1 MAILSGGIVTMI
13 AFLVALTLLVFV
25 HELGHFLAARFVGI
39 QVLRFSIGF
48 GPVLYS
54 RRFGKDQTEW
64 ALSAIP
70 LGGYVKMLG
79 ETTGQE
85 LELTE
90 TQRERSFER
99 ASLKSRALVIVAG
112 PIANL
117 ILAALLYSALSW
129 NGLSEP
135 IAKIAKPP
143 ANSIAAKSGLVAGDQ
158 IVSVNDQLTESWNAL
173 RLQLFDAALGKEP
186 IFLEIVRNGTP
197 AAVVLDTTQL
207 VTDVLEKDPMGALGF
222 ELSGLHVEVSGVV
235 PGSAAQKA
243 GLQAGDIVRTVDGDP
258 VLRATILIEHV
269 RARPGYPT
277 RLGIERNGAVMDVS
291 VVPDSAID
299 SATNIVTGR
308 IGASLATRA
317 TTVVVHQGFFGG
329 LRAGVMRTVEMTH
342 FSLKMFGRMLAG
354 QLSLR
359 QLSGPVT
366 IADQAGRTAQI
377 GWTAYLAFLA
387 LISVSLG
394 TLNLLPLPMLDGGHL
409 VYCAIEAVR
418 GRPLSA
424 QALNVA
430 QRAGLAL
437 IVAMSAVALFNDLV
451 RLFGP

>member
-1 MAILSGGIVTMI
+1 MAAFSGGIMTTL
-13 AFLVALTLLVFV
+13 AFLGALTLLVFV

-39 QVLRFSIGF
+39 KVLRFSIGF

-54 RRFGKDQTEW
+54 RRFGHDQTEW

-79 ETTGQE
+79 ETTGQALDLSKDE
-85 LELTE
+85 
-90 TQRERSFER
+90 QDRSFER
-99 ASLKSRALVIVAG
+99 ASLKSRALVVVAG

-117 ILAALLYSALSW
+117 ILAALLYAALAW

-135 IAKIAKPP
+135 IAKIAEPP
-143 ANSIAAKSGLVAGDQ
+143 VNSIAANSGLVAGDQ
-158 IVSVNDQLTESWNAL
+158 IVSVNDQPTESWSEL

-197 AAVVLDTTQL
+197 AAVVLDTTHL
-207 VTDVLEKDPMGALGF
+207 VSDVLEKDPMGALGF

-243 GLQAGDIVRTVDGDP
+243 GLQAGDIVRTVDGDT
-258 VLRATILIEHV
+258 VLRATTLIEHV

-277 RLGIERNGAVMDVS
+277 RLGIERDGAVMDVS
-291 VVPDSAID
+291 VIPDSVTD
-299 SATNIVTGR
+299 SQSSIVSGR

-317 TTVVVHQGFFGG
+317 TTVVVHPGLIGG
-329 LRAGVMRTVEMTH
+329 LHAGLTRTIEMTH

-359 QLSGPVT
+359 QLSGPIT

-377 GWTAYLAFLA
+377 GWTAYFSFLA

-424 QALNVA
+424 QALNLA
-430 QRAGLAL
+430 QRAGLAF
-437 IVAMSAVALFNDLV
+437 IVALSAVALFNDLV

>member
-1 MAILSGGIVTMI
+1 MAALSGGFMTMI
-13 AFLVALTLLVFV
+13 AFLGALTLLVFV

-54 RRFGKDQTEW
+54 RRFGRDQTEW

-85 LELTE
+85 LELSE

-99 ASLKSRALVIVAG
+99 APLRSRVLVIVAG

-117 ILAALLYSALSW
+117 FLAALLYAALSW

-135 IAKIAKPP
+135 IAKIAAPT

-158 IVSVNDQLTESWNAL
+158 IASVNDQRTESWNAL

-186 IFLEIVRNGTP
+186 IFLEILRNGTP
-197 AAVVLDTTQL
+197 AAVVLDTSQL

-222 ELSGLHVEVSGVV
+222 ELSGLHVEVSAVV
-235 PGSAAQKA
+235 PGSAAERA
-243 GLQAGDIVRTVDGDP
+243 GLQAGDIVRTVDGDT
-258 VLRATILIEHV
+258 VRRAAILIDHV

-277 RLGIERNGAVMDVS
+277 RLGIERAGAVMDIS
-291 VVPDSAID
+291 VVPDSVTD
-299 SATNIVTGR
+299 SATKVVSGR

-317 TTVVVHQGFFGG
+317 TTVVVHQGFIGG
-329 LRAGVMRTVEMTH
+329 LHAGVMRTVEMTH

-424 QALNVA
+424 QSLNLA
-430 QRAGLAL
+430 QRAGFAL

>member
-1 MAILSGGIVTMI
+1 
-13 AFLVALTLLVFV
+13 
-25 HELGHFLAARFVGI
+25 
-39 QVLRFSIGF
+39 
-48 GPVLYS
+48 
-54 RRFGKDQTEW
+54 
-64 ALSAIP
+64 
-70 LGGYVKMLG
+70 MLG

-85 LELTE
+85 LELSE
-90 TQRERSFER
+90 AQRERSFER
-99 ASLKSRALVIVAG
+99 ASLRSRVLVIVAG

-117 ILAALLYSALSW
+117 FLAALLYAALSW

-135 IAKIAKPP
+135 IAKIAAPP

-158 IVSVNDQLTESWNAL
+158 IASVNDQRTESWNAL

-197 AAVVLDTTQL
+197 AAVVLDTSQL

-222 ELSGLHVEVSGVV
+222 ELSGLHVEVSAVV
-235 PGSAAQKA
+235 PGSAAERA
-243 GLQAGDIVRTVDGDP
+243 GLQAGDIVRTVDGDT
-258 VLRATILIEHV
+258 VLRATILIDHV

-277 RLGIERNGAVMDVS
+277 RLGIERDGAVMDIS
-291 VVPDSAID
+291 VVPDSVTD
-299 SATNIVTGR
+299 SATKVVTGR

-329 LRAGVMRTVEMTH
+329 LHAGVMRTVEMTH

-424 QALNVA
+424 QSLNIA
-430 QRAGLAL
+430 QRAGFAL

>member
-1 MAILSGGIVTMI
+1 MAALSSGIVTMI
-13 AFLVALTLLVFV
+13 AFLGALTLLVFV

-48 GPVLYS
+48 GPVLFS
-54 RRFGKDQTEW
+54 RRFGQDQTEW

-90 TQRERSFER
+90 TERDRSFER
-99 ASLKSRALVIVAG
+99 ASLKSRTLVIIAG

-117 ILAALLYSALSW
+117 ILAALLYAALSW

-135 IAKIAKPP
+135 IAKIAAPS
-143 ANSIAAKSGLVAGDQ
+143 ANSIAANSGLVAGDH
-158 IVSVNDQLTESWNAL
+158 IVSVNDQRTESWNAL

-197 AAVVLDTTQL
+197 AAVVLDTTHL

-222 ELSGLHVEVSGVV
+222 ELSGLHVEVSGVL

-258 VLRATILIEHV
+258 VLRATTLIDHV

-277 RLGIERNGAVMDVS
+277 RLSIERDGAVMDVA
-291 VVPDSAID
+291 VVPDSVAD
-299 SATNIVTGR
+299 STTSVVTGR

-329 LRAGVMRTVEMTH
+329 LRAGVNRTVEMTH

-377 GWTAYLAFLA
+377 GWTAYIAFLA

-424 QALNVA
+424 QALNLA

>member
-1 MAILSGGIVTMI
+1 MAALSGGLVTLI
-13 AFLVALTLLVFV
+13 AFLLALTLLVFV
-25 HELGHFLAARFVGI
+25 HELGHFLAARAVGI

-48 GPVLYS
+48 GPVLFS
-54 RRFGKDQTEW
+54 RRFGAHGTEW
-64 ALSAIP
+64 AVSAIP

-85 LELTE
+85 LQLSEE
-90 TQRERSFER
+90 ERERSFER
-99 ASLKSRALVIVAG
+99 ASLRARALVIVAG

-117 ILAALLYSALSW
+117 LLAALLYAGLSW
-129 NGLSEP
+129 NGMSEP
-135 IAKIAKPP
+135 IAQIAAPPP
-143 ANSIAAKSGLVAGDQ
+143 ASIAAQAGLVAGDQ
-158 IVSVNDQLTESWNAL
+158 IVSVNDQRTESWNAL
-173 RLQLFDAALGKEP
+173 RLQLFDAGLSREP
-186 IFLEIVRNGTP
+186 IFLEILRNGTP
-197 AAVVLDTTQL
+197 AAVVLDITQL
-207 VTDVLEKDPMGALGF
+207 VSSALEQDPMGSLGF
-222 ELSGLHVEVSGVV
+222 ELAGLRIEVSGVM
-235 PGSAAQKA
+235 PGSAAQRA
-243 GLQAGDIVRTVDGDP
+243 GLQVGDIVRTVDGDP
-258 VLRATILIEHV
+258 VARAAILIDHV

-277 RLGIERNGAVMDVS
+277 RLAIERDGALMDVS
-291 VVPDSAID
+291 VTPEAVADP
-299 SATNIVTGR
+299 ATGVIAGR

-317 TTVVVHQGFFGG
+317 ATVVVHHGLVDG
-329 LRAGVMRTVEMTH
+329 LRAGVMRTVEMTE
-342 FSLKMFGRMLAG
+342 FSMKMFGRMLLG
-354 QLSLR
+354 QLSIR

-377 GWTAYLAFLA
+377 GLTAYVAFLA

-418 GRPLSA
+418 GRPLSTRV
-424 QALNVA
+424 LDLA

>member
-1 MAILSGGIVTMI
+1 MAALSGGFMTMI
-13 AFLVALTLLVFV
+13 AFLGALTLLVFV

-54 RRFGKDQTEW
+54 RRFGRDQTEW

-85 LELTE
+85 LELSD

-99 ASLKSRALVIVAG
+99 ASLRSRVLVIVAG

-117 ILAALLYSALSW
+117 VLAALLYAALSW

-135 IAKIAKPP
+135 IAKIAAPP

-158 IVSVNDQLTESWNAL
+158 IASVNDQRTESWNAL

-197 AAVVLDTTQL
+197 AAVVLDTSQL

-222 ELSGLHVEVSGVV
+222 ELSGLHVEVSAVV
-235 PGSAAQKA
+235 PGSAAERA
-243 GLQAGDIVRTVDGDP
+243 GLQAGDIVRTVDGDT
-258 VLRATILIEHV
+258 VLRATILIDHV

-277 RLGIERNGAVMDVS
+277 RLSIERDGAVMDIS
-291 VVPDSAID
+291 VVPDSVTD
-299 SATNIVTGR
+299 SATKVVTGR

-329 LRAGVMRTVEMTH
+329 LHAGVMRTVEMTH

-424 QALNVA
+424 QSLNLA
-430 QRAGLAL
+430 QRAGFAL

>member
-1 MAILSGGIVTMI
+1 MASLSSGVMTLI
-13 AFLVALTLLVFV
+13 AFLGALTLLVFV

-48 GPVLYS
+48 GPVLFS

-79 ETTGQE
+79 ETTGLE
-85 LELTE
+85 LELSDA
-90 TQRERSFER
+90 QRERSFER
-99 ASLKSRALVIVAG
+99 ASLRSRALVIVAG

-117 ILAALLYSALSW
+117 ILASLLYSGLAW

-135 IAKIAKPP
+135 VAQIAAPP
-143 ANSIAAKSGLVAGDQ
+143 AGSIAANSGLVAGDQ
-158 IVSVNDQLTESWNAL
+158 IVSVNDQPTESWNAL
-173 RLQLFDAALGKEP
+173 RLKLFDAALGKDP

-197 AAVVLDTTQL
+197 AAVVLDATHL

-243 GLQAGDIVRTVDGDP
+243 GLQSGDIVRTVDGDP
-258 VLRATILIEHV
+258 VGRAAILIEHV

-277 RLGIERNGAVMDVS
+277 RLGIEREGAVMDIS
-291 VVPDSAID
+291 VIPDSVTD
-299 SATNIVTGR
+299 SATSIVTGR

-317 TTVVVHQGFFGG
+317 TTVLIHQGFFGG
-329 LRAGVMRTVEMTH
+329 LQAGVMRTIEMTH

-377 GWTAYLAFLA
+377 GLTAYVAFLA

-418 GRPLSA
+418 GRPLSTRV
-424 QALNVA
+424 LDLA

>member
-1 MAILSGGIVTMI
+1 M
-13 AFLVALTLLVFV
+13 
-25 HELGHFLAARFVGI
+25 
-39 QVLRFSIGF
+39 
-48 GPVLYS
+48 LYS
-54 RRFGKDQTEW
+54 RRFGRDQTEW

-85 LELTE
+85 LELSE
-90 TQRERSFER
+90 AQRERSFER
-99 ASLKSRALVIVAG
+99 ASLRSRVLVIVAG

-117 ILAALLYSALSW
+117 FLAALLYAALSW

-135 IAKIAKPP
+135 IAKIAAPP

-158 IVSVNDQLTESWNAL
+158 IASVNDQRTESWNAL

-197 AAVVLDTTQL
+197 AAVVLDTSQL

-222 ELSGLHVEVSGVV
+222 ELSGLHVEVSAVV
-235 PGSAAQKA
+235 PGSAAERA
-243 GLQAGDIVRTVDGDP
+243 GLQAGDIVRTVDGDT

-277 RLGIERNGAVMDVS
+277 RLGIERDGAVMDIS
-291 VVPDSAID
+291 VVPDSVTD
-299 SATNIVTGR
+299 SATKVVTGR

-329 LRAGVMRTVEMTH
+329 LHAGVMRTVEMTH

-424 QALNVA
+424 QSLNIA
-430 QRAGLAL
+430 QRAGFAL